1 VLESALA
8 IEDVRNVSSEEMGLP
23 LQESFR
29 KRIRHP
35 PCIRYLLRYGMP
47 SDMAY
52 DKAHAL
58 LVRYVVTKGLND
70 VQGIKMAQTMT
81 KHAVSLGGVRG
92 ARDVQK
98 FAECLSQTRDNP
110 KANHWSCEEIWSSKK
125 LRERGACTGWSCEY
139 YYPEPCGESSH
150 QSGEAQMEKDALTYL
165 FNNPERISE
174 GLRRGLRS
182 EGFVDEYRCGDGTC
196 LPLNRVLWHVC
207 RYLAYHDRPIRC
219 NTILASLSRSPEMR
233 PHVDEIERYVQR
245 LKSHP
250 SCRHGRFIEYLSIIE
265 ARGARLRAQKLVRQ
279 AEIALASSAL
289 PLDIVLRT
297 LGQQLSTLS
306 ITACDKNHLFEQDL
320 DDFMTNLFSKRCGV
334 IPTRSEWLNASLGG
348 GWKPGKLYV
357 VNASSAAEATDFSAW
372 CADFAAQ
379 RCFPTLFVSRE
390 ISKDDFTERA
400 LARHCG
406 FDREELS
413 RYRENGFDSET
424 DATILRR
431 VVEAGER
438 LSRRIARHLMVIEA
452 DSEMTVADVRSA
464 VRTAQ
469 DRVGA
474 DNDRPILLIFD
485 QLPFPSS
492 DSGKPVD
499 SVRKRVPFYENSQFE
514 RLKRQMQD
522 PAVGIIATFS
532 RSVTAGEAQFEKDEA
547 NTALFHNNEGGLPAA
562 DYTLT
567 LQSKQIMVRG
577 TTSEKKVNQLDLAR
591 EWYKMRYPRSRG
603 DIDRLFDE
611 AEGDHPLDEAT
622 RSYARISLFG
632 RGERALV
639 NPVIIY
645 ERPYHRFGTL
655 NMEPMDLENH
665 GALAFDT
672 VLPGL

>member
-1 VLESALA
+1 
-8 IEDVRNVSSEEMGLP
+8 VSSEEMALP

-35 PCIRYLLRYGMP
+35 PCIRYLLHYGMP

-70 VQGIKMAQTMT
+70 VQGIKMAQTMK
-81 KHAVSLGGVRG
+81 KHAVSLSGVRG

-98 FAECLSQTRDNP
+98 FAECLSRARDNP

-139 YYPEPCGESSH
+139 YHSEPCGESGH
-150 QSGEAQMEKDALTYL
+150 QIGEAQMEKDALTYL
-165 FNNPERISE
+165 LNNPESISE
-174 GLRRGLRS
+174 GLGLRS
-182 EGFVDEYRCGDGTC
+182 EGFVEEYRCGDGTC

-207 RYLAYHDRPIRC
+207 RYLAHHDRPIRC

-233 PHVDEIERYVQR
+233 PHVDEIERCVQR
-245 LKSHP
+245 LKSRP
-250 SCRHGRFIEYLSIIE
+250 SCRHGRFIEYLNIIE
-265 ARGARLRAQKLVRQ
+265 ARGARLRAQELVRQ
-279 AEIALASSAL
+279 AEIALASGAL

-297 LGQQLSTLS
+297 LGRQSSTLS

-320 DDFMTNLFSKRCGV
+320 DDFMTNIFSKRCSV
-334 IPTRSEWLNASLGG
+334 IPTHSEWLNASLGG

-372 CADFAAQ
+372 CAEFAAQ
-379 RCFPTLFVSRE
+379 RGFPTLFVSRE

-406 FDREELS
+406 VDRKELS
-413 RYRENGFDSET
+413 RYRENGFDSEA
-424 DATILRR
+424 DATILGR

-438 LSRRIARHLMVIEA
+438 LSRRIAHHLVVIEA
-452 DSEMTVADVRSA
+452 DPEMTVADVRSA

-469 DRVGA
+469 DRAGV
-474 DNDRPILLIFD
+474 DNDRPILLILD

-492 DSGKPVD
+492 DSGKPAD
-499 SVRKRVPFYENSQFE
+499 SVRKRVPFDENSLFA
-514 RLKRQMQD
+514 RLKRQMRD

-547 NTALFHNNEGGLPAA
+547 NTALFHNHAGGLPAA
-562 DYTLT
+562 DYTLK
-567 LQSKQIMVRG
+567 LQSKHVMVRG

-591 EWYKMRYPRSRG
+591 EWYKRHYPRSRG
-603 DIDRLFDE
+603 HIDRLFDG
-611 AEGDHPLDEAT
+611 AEGDHHLDEAT
-622 RSYARISLFG
+622 RNYVRISLFG
-632 RGERALV
+632 RGERALAT
-639 NPVIIY
+639 PVIIY

-655 NMEPMDLENH
+655 NMEPMDLENPR
-665 GALAFDT
+665 ALAFDK
-672 VLPGL
+672 VLPGP